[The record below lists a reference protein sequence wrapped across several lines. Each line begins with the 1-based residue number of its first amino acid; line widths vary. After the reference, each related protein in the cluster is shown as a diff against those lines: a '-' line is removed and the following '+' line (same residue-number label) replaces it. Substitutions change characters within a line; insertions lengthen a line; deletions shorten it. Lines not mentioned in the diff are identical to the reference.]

1 MKKFF
6 SRRGGWSKH
15 VDATYRSGL
24 EDKVA
29 AQLRDAD
36 IDAKYEEYQIPYEIP
51 ATSHHYTPDFVLP
64 NGIIVETKG
73 VFDVDDRKKHLLIK
87 KQYPKLDIR
96 FVFSS
101 SKTHIYKGSKTTYAD
116 WCDKYGFKFTDK
128 WIPDKWLR
136 ERKRAITGL
145 IKKKKQLRHL
155 IGERSEKGFGFCEF
169 EI

>member
-1 MKKFF
+1 MKRYF

-29 AQLRDAD
+29 EQLRDAEV
-36 IDAKYEEYQIPYEIP
+36 DAKYEKYQIPYSIP
-51 ATSHHYTPDFVLP
+51 ATNHTYTPDFVLP

-73 VFDVDDRKKHLLIK
+73 VFEVEDRKKHLLVK
-87 KQYPKLDIR
+87 SQYPNLDIR

-101 SKTHIYKGSKTTYAD
+101 SKTPIYKGSKTTYAA
-116 WCDKYGFKFTDK
+116 WCNKYGFKYADK

-136 ERKRAITGL
+136 ERKKDTNGL
-145 IKKKKQLRHL
+145 VKKKK
-155 IGERSEKGFGFCEF
+155 KGG
-169 EI
+169 

>member
-1 MKKFF
+1 MKRYF

-29 AQLRDAD
+29 EQLRDAEV
-36 IDAKYEEYQIPYEIP
+36 DAKYEEYQIPYSIP
-51 ATSHHYTPDFVLP
+51 ATNHTYTPDFVLP

-73 VFDVDDRKKHLLIK
+73 VFEVEDRKKHLLVK
-87 KQYPKLDIR
+87 SQYPNLDIR

-101 SKTHIYKGSKTTYAD
+101 SKTPIYKGSKTTYAA
-116 WCDKYGFKFTDK
+116 WCNKYGFKYADK

-136 ERKRAITGL
+136 ERKKDTKGL
-145 IKKKKQLRHL
+145 VKKKK
-155 IGERSEKGFGFCEF
+155 KGG
-169 EI
+169 

>member
-1 MKKFF
+1 MKRFF

-51 ATSHHYTPDFVLP
+51 ATPHHYTPDFVLP
-64 NGIIVETKG
+64 NGIIIETKG
-73 VFDVDDRKKHLLIK
+73 VFDVDDRKKHLLIQ

-101 SKTHIYKGSKTTYAD
+101 SKTYIYKGSKTTYAD
-116 WCDKYGFKFTDK
+116 WCKKYGFKYADK

-136 ERKRAITGL
+136 EKKRSIKGL
-145 IKKKKQLRHL
+145 IPKKK
-155 IGERSEKGFGFCEF
+155 GN
-169 EI
+169 

>member
-1 MKKFF
+1 MNKRFF

-15 VDATYRSGL
+15 VDTTYRSGL

-29 AQLRDAD
+29 AQLRDAK

-51 ATSHHYTPDFVLP
+51 ASLHHYTPDFVLP
-64 NGIIVETKG
+64 NGIIIETKG

-116 WCDKYGFKFTDK
+116 WCNKYGFKFADK
-128 WIPDKWLR
+128 WIPDTWLR
-136 ERKRAITGL
+136 ERKRAIIGL
-145 IKKKKQLRHL
+145 IYNKKNKDTQ
-155 IGERSEKGFGFCEF
+155 
-169 EI
+169 

>member
-1 MKKFF
+1 MKRYF

-29 AQLRDAD
+29 EQLRDAEV
-36 IDAKYEEYQIPYEIP
+36 DAKYEEYQIPYSIP
-51 ATSHHYTPDFVLP
+51 ATNHTYTPDFVLS

-73 VFDVDDRKKHLLIK
+73 VFEVEDRKKHLLVK
-87 KQYPKLDIR
+87 SQYPNLDIR

-101 SKTHIYKGSKTTYAD
+101 SKTPIYKGSKTTYAA
-116 WCDKYGFKFTDK
+116 WCNKYGFKYADK

-136 ERKRAITGL
+136 ERKKDTKGL
-145 IKKKKQLRHL
+145 VKKKK
-155 IGERSEKGFGFCEF
+155 KGG
-169 EI
+169 

>member
-1 MKKFF
+1 MKRYF

-29 AQLRDAD
+29 EQLRDAEV
-36 IDAKYEEYQIPYEIP
+36 DAKYEEYQIPYSIP
-51 ATSHHYTPDFVLP
+51 ATNHTYTPDFVLP

-73 VFDVDDRKKHLLIK
+73 VFEVEDRKKHLLVK
-87 KQYPKLDIR
+87 SQYPNLDIR

-101 SKTHIYKGSKTTYAD
+101 SKTPIYKGSKTTYAA
-116 WCDKYGFKFTDK
+116 WCNKYGFKYADK

-136 ERKRAITGL
+136 ERKKDTKGWV
-145 IKKKKQLRHL
+145 KKKK
-155 IGERSEKGFGFCEF
+155 KGG
-169 EI
+169 